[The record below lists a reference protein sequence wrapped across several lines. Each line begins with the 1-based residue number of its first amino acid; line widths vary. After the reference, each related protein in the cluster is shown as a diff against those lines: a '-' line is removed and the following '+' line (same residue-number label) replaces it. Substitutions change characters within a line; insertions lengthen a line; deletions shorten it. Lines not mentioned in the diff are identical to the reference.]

1 MPIWPTGTLFLT
13 LNLGHIQLI
22 LPPAGQMTVDTGI
35 QLIMPANLCA
45 RLIPQESSSKVNLFI
60 HSEYVHSNF
69 SSTIKLLLRNDSS
82 TTVKIEPGT
91 NLVQALILPILH
103 PTLIHESSVQ
113 SYATQLDDRTDQD
126 VNSGIEDEELSHSS
140 LLFLL

>member
-1 MPIWPTGTLFLT
+1 
-13 LNLGHIQLI
+13 
-22 LPPAGQMTVDTGI
+22 MTVDTGI

-45 RLIPQESSSKVNLFI
+45 QLIPQDSSSKVNLFI

-113 SYATQLDDRTDQD
+113 SYSTHVDDRTDQD
-126 VNSGIEDEELSHSS
+126 VNSGIEDEEMSQLEAQ
-140 LLFLL
+140 